1 MIYNYNKKLV
11 PLAQKLRKGMTN
23 EEKHLWY
30 DFLKKLPITVNRQ
43 KNIGLYIVDFYISSK
58 RTVIELDGIQ
68 HGREEQHDSDKVR
81 DSELEKLG
89 VKVLRYSNLQINN
102 SFDEVRRDILKNIGI
117 SEEEFV
123 LHINSP
129 SRKEKT

>member
-1 MIYNYNKKLV
+1 
-11 PLAQKLRKGMTN
+11 MTD

-30 DFLKKLPITVNRQ
+30 DFLKKLSFPVKRQ
-43 KNIGLYIVDFYISSK
+43 KVIGSYIVDFYISSK

-68 HGREEQHDSDKVR
+68 HGREEHHEGDTVR
-81 DSELEKLG
+81 DAELEGLG
-89 VKVLRYSNLQINN
+89 IKVLRYTNHQINN

-129 SRKEKT
+129 SRKEKI